1 MPVSGSDVVAFAQQ
15 FIGTP
20 YVWAGND
27 LSKGVDCSG
36 LVQQVLKNF
45 GISVPRTTYDMI
57 GVGKGVKMNELQA
70 GDLVFFDNDGSK
82 AGPDHV
88 GIYIG
93 DGKMIEAPRPGKNVQ
108 ISRIDDGYWGKYFM
122 GGRRVSGITGGE
134 PSGDWTP
141 TGDNPTPKL
150 DPEALA
156 SEYGWAYSF
165 LKSIPSVEPLF
176 KQMVSETW
184 TKEKF
189 QAELRNTD
197 WWKKN
202 SETMR
207 LAQQEKMTDPATYN
221 AKIEA
226 AKVQIQQLASEIGAV
241 IPGAKISKF
250 AEQAIQTGL
259 DEALLRNLLG
269 QYVTFTDKGTMT
281 GQAGMLE
288 RQMKEYA
295 YEQGI
300 SLDKQTIKNNAQLV
314 ARGLATQEDF
324 KSKMVEQA
332 ASAYPGYAEQLKG
345 GQTMRQIASPYIQQM
360 ADDLEIND
368 TSIGLSDPLIRR
380 ALNGLNKDG
389 KPTGMQLTDFQSVLR
404 SDPRWRRTAKAQQS
418 TMNVAFQVLK
428 DMGLAGVR

>member
-1 MPVSGSDVVAFAQQ
+1 MPVSGYDVVEYAKQ
-15 FIGTP
+15 FLGTP
-20 YVWAGND
+20 YAWAGND
-27 LSKGVDCSG
+27 LSKGIDCSG

-45 GISVPRTTYDMI
+45 GISVPRTTYTQI

-70 GDLVFFDNDGSK
+70 GDLVFFDNNSQI

-93 DGKMIEAPRPGKNVQ
+93 DGKMIEAPRPGKSVQ

-134 PSGDWTP
+134 PSGDWEP
-141 TGDNPTPKL
+141 GDNNPTPKL
-150 DPEALA
+150 DPEAMA

-165 LKSIPSVEPLF
+165 LKSIPSVDNLF

-197 WWKKN
+197 WWKQNADSVRK
-202 SETMR
+202 
-207 LAQQEKMTDPATYN
+207 AQQEKATDPATYN

-226 AKVQIQQLASEIGAV
+226 AKVQIQQLAAEIGAV
-241 IPGAKISKF
+241 IPGAKIAKF
-250 AEQAIQTGL
+250 AEQTIQTGL

-269 QYVTFTDKGTMT
+269 QYVTFIDKGTLT

-314 ARGLATQEDF
+314 ARGLATQDDF
-324 KSKMVEQA
+324 KARMVEQA
-332 ASAYPGYAEQLKG
+332 TSAYPGYAEQLKG

-360 ADDLEIND
+360 ADDLEISD
-368 TSIGLSDPLIRR
+368 TSIGLTDPLIRR
-380 ALNGLNKDG
+380 ALNGLNRDG

-404 SDPRWRRTAKAQQS
+404 SDPRWRKTAKAQQS
-418 TMNVAFQVLK
+418 VMNVSYQILK